1 MPTLYEIL
9 EVAADASQ
17 EVIRAAYRS
26 LSAKFHPD
34 KDSSPAARE
43 RLQQVLTAYEIL
55 GEPKRRAE
63 YDASIGKAKATAPVS
78 GQVVRR
84 TDGSSSFLTL
94 HEHLKRKGSDLADCD
109 LSELDLSRLDF
120 HGFNLR
126 GVRLD
131 GSNLSLC
138 DFRDADM
145 SGCSAQQCNF
155 DNARFSGANL
165 TEANFRGSSMRNT
178 CFFQVGPLIG
188 TTESSPSLQFKEYDS
203 FTKVVDDSDTSRRTR
218 LETTCFAECDLR
230 QAVFVA
236 PPARLQTTTTKQ
248 PGMFGD
254 RSVPFYLR
262 QTFNSCALESC
273 DFSKSNLHEIDL
285 HGMSL
290 RGNNFSGSN
299 LFGAN
304 FQASN
309 IECLDLSCCN
319 LVNANLHGVEYNDQT
334 KFPLGYRLPEDATD
348 MAADRAQ
355 RANQLASQQT
365 EAEAARKFT
374 VRLLSVVILLFVC
387 FVIYTYV
394 NSAAARIEIEQV
406 KPRTQSEQKVGKP
419 LDVMNNSVANPIV
432 RNQIVSATM
441 KPEALIPQSQP
452 RPGSGGSQLAE
463 TSHSA
468 ERPLLGAE
476 WLQNAYQDAAVQ
488 AANAGDFDQA
498 ITLAH
503 KSREYSS
510 LPQRLELAKMIRE
523 FDRLKREKKVVAE
536 R

>member
-43 RLQQVLTAYEIL
+43 RLQQVLNAYEIL

-334 KFPLGYRLPEDATD
+334 KFPPGYRLPEDATD
-348 MAADRAQ
+348 TAADRAQ
-355 RANQLASQQT
+355 RAAA
-365 EAEAARKFT
+365 EAERKST
-374 VRLLSVVILLFVC
+374 VLLLSLVILLFVC
-387 FVIYTYV
+387 VVIYACV
-394 NSAAARIEIEQV
+394 NRAAVRFEQF

-419 LDVMNNSVANPIV
+419 LDVSNNSVANPIV
-432 RNQIVSATM
+432 SKRTDSAAMTR
-441 KPEALIPQSQP
+441 EASISRSQP
-452 RPGSGGSQLAE
+452 LPESARSQMAE

-503 KSREYSS
+503 QSREYSS